1 MAKPCSDRGLKLSRR
16 RTGVFS
22 ETDTPP
28 EYRLPKCAKNG
39 PLCDLPHANRCPA
52 MRTSTWWKKV
62 GKQGA
67 AVPVLATVRL
77 GEEDGVRP
85 QEPAGRNGAL
95 PRADARGRSRA
106 RAAALRSGRER
117 HRDQDRPHRRV

>member
-1 MAKPCSDRGLKLSRR
+1 MKRSRR

-28 EYRLPKCAKNG
+28 KYRLPQCAKNG

-52 MRTSTWWKKV
+52 MRTSNWWKKV
-62 GKQGA
+62 GKHGA
-67 AVPVLATVRL
+67 PVPVLATIRL

-85 QEPAGRNGAL
+85 HEPAGRNSAR
-95 PRADARGRSRA
+95 PRAEPREIAGR
-106 RAAALRSGRER
+106 RAA
-117 HRDQDRPHRRV
+117 